1 MSLSLR
7 SGMTFLSQVSV
18 KAEAAREKNTL
29 MELTVPGTH
38 TEEAARESRGVFNW
52 FKGEAFEV
60 RTPALAFPEGG
71 TMPRERVRRGVGQVR
86 GQERKV
92 RQRGRL
98 KAGDTTCC

>member
-38 TEEAARESRGVFNW
+38 TEKAAKESRGVFNW

-60 RTPALAFPEGG
+60 RTPALVFPEGG

-98 KAGDTTCC
+98 KAGDTTWC